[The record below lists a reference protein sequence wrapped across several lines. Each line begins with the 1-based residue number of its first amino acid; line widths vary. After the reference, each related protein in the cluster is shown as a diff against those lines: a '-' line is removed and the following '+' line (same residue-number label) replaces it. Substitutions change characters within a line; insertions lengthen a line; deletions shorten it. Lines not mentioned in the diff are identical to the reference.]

1 MHVSFAATTLHVV
14 VVVFIG
20 FAKFL
25 GIRNLLKLD
34 LGSNVAA
41 QNIPK
46 SSSDI
51 AICSFLSMQITVSF
65 LKRNKN

>member
-25 GIRNLLKLD
+25 GISETSK
-34 LGSNVAA
+34 
-41 QNIPK
+41 
-46 SSSDI
+46 
-51 AICSFLSMQITVSF
+51 T
-65 LKRNKN
+65 